1 MNLEGHWISKGATTY
16 RAREGHPGGDG
27 GEGDSVGGPIPDRI
41 KREKWP
47 TLVIEAGHSESLP
60 QLRADMRWWFSTSNH
75 DVKIVILAKFDHGQ
89 SSIILEKWEEE
100 ERAPRQGAATTRWS
114 AAIEPVLQQA
124 ITITYDNTG
133 DPGNTASYTVNG
145 GALLLEF
152 RFLFLRDPGPGEG
165 NIVFSI
171 PELQSYAV
179 KVWAEL

>member
-1 MNLEGHWISKGATTY
+1 MNLQQHWTPIGATTY

-27 GEGDSVGGPIPDRI
+27 GEGDSCGGPKPDRGEN
-41 KREKWP
+41 KDWP

-60 QLRADMRWWFSTSNH
+60 QLRLDIRWWFSTSNH

-89 SSIILEKWEEE
+89 RSIILEKWEEE

-133 DPGNTASYTVNG
+133 DPRNTASYTVNG
-145 GALLLEF
+145 GALVLEF
-152 RFLFLRDPGPGEG
+152 RLLFLREPGPGEG
-165 NIVFSI
+165 DIVFSI
-171 PELQSYAV
+171 PELQSYAAD
-179 KVWAEL
+179 VWPR

>member
-1 MNLEGHWISKGATTY
+1 MNLAGYWISKGAATY

-27 GEGDSVGGPIPDRI
+27 GEGDSVGGPIPDRL

-75 DVKIVILAKFDHGQ
+75 DVKIVILAKFNHGQ
-89 SSIILEKWEEE
+89 RLILLEKWEEE
-100 ERAPRQGAATTRWS
+100 RAAREGAAATRWS

-133 DPGNTASYTVNG
+133 DPENTASYTVNG
-145 GALLLEF
+145 GALVLEF
-152 RFLFLRDPGPGEG
+152 RLLFLRDPGPGEG
-165 NIVFSI
+165 DAVLSI

-179 KVWAEL
+179 KVWAQS